1 MNGDSIY
8 TPIVTRMRRFPAE
21 GRAQFDIYFFELSNP
36 QSIIVSERMIEVSNV
51 YLKIF
56 NETTKN
62 MRLRDLRDEMDG
74 NGKERLPIV
83 GEDRRPLY
91 IVHRSML
98 ERYMLDQQLRGE
110 PLDGLMVGAFLEQ
123 AATGF
128 LAETFVTLAPT
139 ASLADAQQAMA
150 GVIRDV
156 FVTVDGSRNSP
167 ILGWLSNV
175 DLTRNL

>member
-1 MNGDSIY
+1 
-8 TPIVTRMRRFPAE
+8 
-21 GRAQFDIYFFELSNP
+21 
-36 QSIIVSERMIEVSNV
+36 
-51 YLKIF
+51 
-56 NETTKN
+56 
-62 MRLRDLRDEMDG
+62 
-74 NGKERLPIV
+74 
-83 GEDRRPLY
+83 
-91 IVHRSML
+91 ML
-98 ERYMLDQQLRGE
+98 ERYMLDQQLGGD

>member
-1 MNGDSIY
+1 
-8 TPIVTRMRRFPAE
+8 
-21 GRAQFDIYFFELSNP
+21 
-36 QSIIVSERMIEVSNV
+36 MIEVSNI

-62 MRLRDLRDEMDG
+62 MRLRDLRDEMGG
-74 NGKERLPIV
+74 NDKERLPIV

-91 IVHRSML
+91 ILHRSML
-98 ERYMLDQQLRGE
+98 ERYMLNEQLRGE
-110 PLDGLMVGAFLEQ
+110 PLDGLTVGAFLGQ

-128 LAETFVTLAPT
+128 LAETFVTLPPT

-150 GVIRDV
+150 GIIRDV

-167 ILGWLSNV
+167 VLGWLSNV